1 MKLIYL
7 FLFIGSLAWGQNEKR
22 QQAYQLQG
30 NVKSL
35 KITQSKLPKAAEA
48 LLFDPLDDD
57 QFLLFDKKGRITEL
71 DTYFR
76 GRQPR
81 TIQKWTYDDKNHVSK
96 EVLELVPEKLT
107 QTTSYTCFGQ
117 VLTRTSPYF
126 LTGEVKSVRTTIDY
140 REISYY

>member
-7 FLFIGSLAWGQNEKR
+7 FLFIGSLAWGQNERR
-22 QQAYQLQG
+22 QQVYQLQG

-35 KITQSKLPKAAEA
+35 TITQSKLEKAAEA

-76 GRQPR
+76 GRQPKR
-81 TIQKWTYDDKNHVSK
+81 FKHGLMMTKIM
-96 EVLELVPEKLT
+96 
-107 QTTSYTCFGQ
+107 
-117 VLTRTSPYF
+117 SPRKFLSLSLKSLLKPLPIPMMISRKKPLLPLPLRVF
-126 LTGEVKSVRTTIDY
+126 LTKNLKW
-140 REISYY
+140 